1 MDFSIRI
8 KRGKLLFISAICLM
22 LHSGSLAAES
32 VWIKYGNQVYQGAGD
47 AKSIGLSGSEVA
59 SATGPL
65 SILWNPARLFAEHE
79 NALVYAHQ
87 ERFSGSVIF
96 DVIAVD
102 LKQDLESRW
111 SLVLIR
117 DAVQDIPNT
126 LDALLYSTGS
136 LDDPSERIVASDVT
150 YFNQVQWAGA
160 VGFATTRWQWNV
172 GGAAKLLMHQ
182 LGDHTGYG
190 VGFDVGAYKSFMP
203 NNTVGISLRD
213 VSTSWIVWDSGTV
226 ERIAPRIVVGDV
238 HVFPVEQANMEVKTM
253 LTADLNLGGRSA
265 NDDFSVG
272 NMGAHLRAGVE
283 IDYKDSFHLRVGRNP
298 VSRYSI
304 GLGLG
309 LPFGRL
315 DYAFTPSPL
324 GSILGTSHYLSLN
337 VRLGYI
343 DSLRERSAN

>member
-1 MDFSIRI
+1 MTFLI
-8 KRGKLLFISAICLM
+8 LVTVVMM
-22 LHSGSLAAES
+22 LHGGSLRAES
-32 VWIKYGNQVYQGAGD
+32 IWIKYGNQVYQGAGD

-79 NALVYAHQ
+79 KSLVYAHQ

-96 DVIAVD
+96 DVIAFD
-102 LKQDLESRW
+102 LKQDLESKW

-126 LDALLYSTGS
+126 LDALLYNTGS
-136 LDDPSERIVASDVT
+136 LDDPSERIIASDVT
-150 YFNQVQWAGA
+150 FFNQVQWAGA

-190 VGFDVGAYKSFMP
+190 VGFDVGAYNSFMP

-213 VSTSWIVWDSGTV
+213 ASTSWIVWDSGTV
-226 ERIAPRIVVGDV
+226 ERVAPRIVIGDV
-238 HVFPVEQANMEVKTM
+238 HVFPVESAEMEVKAM
-253 LTADLNLGGRSA
+253 LTADLNLGGRSGS
-265 NDDFSVG
+265 DDFSVG
-272 NMGAHLRAGVE
+272 NIGAHLRAGVE
-283 IDYKDSFHLRVGRNP
+283 IDYKDSFHLRAGRNP

-304 GLGLG
+304 GLGFA
-309 LPFGRL
+309 LPFGHL

-337 VRLGYI
+337 VRLGYL
-343 DSLRERSAN
+343 DSLREKSEN